1 MNAEDK
7 PFIMILVK
15 RAAILALV
23 ICAVS
28 IFYWVVG
35 SGESFLDETQS
46 MLLAVMRVS
55 SLGAIAAA
63 AVGVIVAIFCA
74 LARRYRLGAAGLAG
88 YAAAAAFGAAALAL
102 AQTVSVLSKGLR

>member
-28 IFYWVVG
+28 IFYWIVG

-46 MLLAVMRVS
+46 MLLWIMRVS
-55 SLGAIAAA
+55 SLALIAAS
-63 AVGVIVAIFCA
+63 AVGLIVAFGCA
-74 LARRYRLGAAGLAG
+74 LLRRYRLGAAGLAG
-88 YAAAAAFGAAALAL
+88 YTVAAALGAAALVL
-102 AQTVSVLSKGLR
+102 AQAVSVLSLGLR